1 MKNLSISKTIWSSI
15 YTVTN
20 IIILILGIIN
30 AEIPENSN
38 NKILSFIIANKFF
51 LILFVS
57 FIISIIINLNQ
68 VIKQNN
74 LNIGETNKNE
84 KNFLEE
90 IKQQKKIIDFQN
102 EKINLQNEKIEFQ
115 NKRIKQLENN
125 KALNK
130 NSLSQLEYE
139 IIEEW

>member
-1 MKNLSISKTIWSSI
+1 MKNLSISKTMWSCI
-15 YTVTN
+15 YTATN

-84 KNFLEE
+84 KIFLEE

-102 EKINLQNEKIEFQ
+102 EQINLQNEKIEFQ

-125 KALNK
+125 EALNK

>member
-1 MKNLSISKTIWSSI
+1 MKNLSISKTMWSCI

-84 KNFLEE
+84 KIFLEE

-102 EKINLQNEKIEFQ
+102 EQINLQNEKIEFQ

-125 KALNK
+125 EALNK

>member
-1 MKNLSISKTIWSSI
+1 MKNLSISKTMWSCI

-30 AEIPENSN
+30 AEIPENSS

-102 EKINLQNEKIEFQ
+102 EQINLQNEKIEFQ

>member
-1 MKNLSISKTIWSSI
+1 MKNLSISKTMWSCI
-15 YTVTN
+15 YTITN

-84 KNFLEE
+84 KIFLEE

-102 EKINLQNEKIEFQ
+102 EQINLQNEKIEFQ

>member
-1 MKNLSISKTIWSSI
+1 MKNLSISKTMWSCI
-15 YTVTN
+15 YTITN

-74 LNIGETNKNE
+74 LNIGETSKNE
-84 KNFLEE
+84 KIFLEE

-102 EKINLQNEKIEFQ
+102 EQINLQNEKIEFQ

>member
-1 MKNLSISKTIWSSI
+1 MKNLSISKTMWSCI

-84 KNFLEE
+84 KIFLEE

-102 EKINLQNEKIEFQ
+102 EQINLQNEKIEFQ

>member
-1 MKNLSISKTIWSSI
+1 MKNLSISKTMWSCI

-84 KNFLEE
+84 K
-90 IKQQKKIIDFQN
+90 
-102 EKINLQNEKIEFQ
+102 IEFQ

-125 KALNK
+125 EALNK

>member
-1 MKNLSISKTIWSSI
+1 MKNLSISKTMWSCI

-68 VIKQNN
+68 IIKQNN

-84 KNFLEE
+84 KIFLEE

-102 EKINLQNEKIEFQ
+102 EQINLQNEKIEFQ

>member
-1 MKNLSISKTIWSSI
+1 MKNLSISKTMWSSI
-15 YTVTN
+15 YNVTN
-20 IIILILGIIN
+20 IIVLILGIIN
-30 AEIPENSN
+30 IEIPQNSN
-38 NKILSFIIANKFF
+38 NKIISFIIANKFF

-57 FIISIIINLNQ
+57 FVISIIINLNQ
-68 VIKQNN
+68 VIKQNKS
-74 LNIGETNKNE
+74 NIEETNKNE
-84 KNFLEE
+84 KKYLEE
-90 IKQQKKIIDFQN
+90 IKQQKEIIDFQN
-102 EKINLQNEKIEFQ
+102 EQINFQNEKIEFQ

>member
-1 MKNLSISKTIWSSI
+1 MKNLSISKTMWSCI
-15 YTVTN
+15 YTITN

-84 KNFLEE
+84 KIFLEE

-102 EKINLQNEKIEFQ
+102 EQINLQNEKIEFQ

-130 NSLSQLEYE
+130 NSLSQLKYE